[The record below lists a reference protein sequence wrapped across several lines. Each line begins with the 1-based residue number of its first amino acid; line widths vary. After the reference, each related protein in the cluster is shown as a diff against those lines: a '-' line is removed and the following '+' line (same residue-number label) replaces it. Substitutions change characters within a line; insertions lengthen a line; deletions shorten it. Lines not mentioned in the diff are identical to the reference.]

1 MSRPAPRIDRQLI
14 VRILGTVGSLA
25 LLVYLLRQQGW
36 NEIVSA
42 FQRIPVASLLAVVV
56 LLAVS
61 RMAITARWYSLLH
74 TTDPSIPFRESL
86 RLTLAGLF
94 AANFLPTSV
103 GGDVVRL
110 AGVLK
115 LSKNRAGG
123 AASIVADRL
132 VGLAGMAMVLP
143 FGLRD
148 LLVWLQ
154 RSSPGLG
161 LAGPAIL
168 GLAQERVPPRWKA
181 LFLRLR
187 RGVEKVAGAM
197 RVWVQHPRALLVA
210 LFFTWIHMTCLFT
223 EIWLLLRGMGETA
236 SPMTIAGL
244 WSLSYFITLIPFS
257 INGLGLR
264 EVSVTYIFSE
274 LGGVS
279 LQAALTLALILR
291 TMDMLVSLPGAAL
304 VSGVVTDWSAR
315 RQEQG

>member
-1 MSRPAPRIDRQLI
+1 
-14 VRILGTVGSLA
+14 
-25 LLVYLLRQQGW
+25 
-36 NEIVSA
+36 
-42 FQRIPVASLLAVVV
+42 
-56 LLAVS
+56 
-61 RMAITARWYSLLH
+61 
-74 TTDPSIPFRESL
+74 
-86 RLTLAGLF
+86 
-94 AANFLPTSV
+94 
-103 GGDVVRL
+103 
-110 AGVLK
+110 
-115 LSKNRAGG
+115 
-123 AASIVADRL
+123 
-132 VGLAGMAMVLP
+132 
-143 FGLRD
+143 
-148 LLVWLQ
+148 
-154 RSSPGLG
+154 
-161 LAGPAIL
+161 
-168 GLAQERVPPRWKA
+168 VPPRWKA
-181 LFLRLR
+181 LYLRLR

-197 RVWVQHPRALLVA
+197 RLWVHQPRALLEA

-236 SPMTIAGL
+236 SPITIAGL